1 MIFKEGD
8 RVFHRNL
15 KRYGTYVED
24 DWASDDSCYVKFD
37 NEDNPD
43 DVLCVT
49 KKLIERKLIYTFLY
63 LFLYLFFIISRF

>member
-37 NEDNPD
+37 NEDDPD

-49 KKLIERKLIYTFLY
+49 KKWIEKVNLYFSVHFSVPFL
-63 LFLYLFFIISRF
+63 

>member
-37 NEDNPD
+37 NEDNAD

-49 KKLIERKLIYTFLY
+49 KKLIEKVESILFCTF
-63 LFLYLFFIISRF
+63 FCTFFS